1 MMSKPSQEEELEAL
15 RGGGSSAWI
24 SGGHSDS
31 VRSRRGMFATVA
43 GAEHI
48 PEVSALLSVFLMYSI
63 LRGGEGRFMEC
74 AFEGVADLCREAMV
88 SWREGKTKESSRGIA
103 SDALRRRGVRE
114 LEEELSSLGN
124 LFVEVSL
131 G

>member
-48 PEVSALLSVFLMYSI
+48 PDGSALSVFPVYSI

-114 LEEELSSLGN
+114 LEEEHSSLGN
-124 LFVEVSL
+124 LFVGVSL